1 MLQLL
6 LPLHL
11 VVHFSREAKRIHA
24 GRAAKQELHFGRN
37 ICHDGISW
45 QLRAISCPRGGR
57 ANISSISYQA
67 SIERVANFLQFLL

>member
-24 GRAAKQELHFGRN
+24 GRAAKQELF
-37 ICHDGISW
+37 ISVVTFATTEF
-45 QLRAISCPRGGR
+45 LG
-57 ANISSISYQA
+57 
-67 SIERVANFLQFLL
+67 NFVQFLAHGVAAPTFHLSRIKLL